1 MGMTKALQEKLI
13 LSDEITKD
21 KTTFCCVRYGNVL
34 GSRGSVI
41 PLWDKRLEQNKP
53 LPITHPD
60 MTRFVLTLTQAIDLV
75 FYSLKNSKGGEIF
88 VKKEAA
94 AVKQAVKNLIL
105 TDYFEKPFEPF
116 YGGNIRALLF
126 ELADDDVEEETRENI
141 IRAINAYEP
150 RAIVREVSVSYQE
163 ERNSISI
170 YIEFQVINTEE
181 VVTFTTSLSRLR

>member
-1 MGMTKALQEKLI
+1 MATTRVLAKEDGNLSQSTLI
-13 LSDEITKD
+13 
-21 KTTFCCVRYGNVL
+21 
-34 GSRGSVI
+34 GSRRKEYK
-41 PLWDKRLEQNKP
+41 D
-53 LPITHPD
+53 
-60 MTRFVLTLTQAIDLV
+60 IDLS
-75 FYSLKNSKGGEIF
+75 FTAKTNGEIF

-126 ELADDDVEEETRENI
+126 ELADDEVEEETRENI

-150 RAIVREVSVSYQE
+150 RAIVREVSVNYQE

>member
-1 MGMTKALQEKLI
+1 MATTRVLAKEDGNLSQSTLI
-13 LSDEITKD
+13 GGRRKEYRD
-21 KTTFCCVRYGNVL
+21 
-34 GSRGSVI
+34 
-41 PLWDKRLEQNKP
+41 
-53 LPITHPD
+53 
-60 MTRFVLTLTQAIDLV
+60 IDLS
-75 FYSLKNSKGGEIF
+75 FTAKPNGEIF

>member
-1 MGMTKALQEKLI
+1 MATTRVLAKEDGNLSQSTLI
-13 LSDEITKD
+13 GGRRKEYRD
-21 KTTFCCVRYGNVL
+21 
-34 GSRGSVI
+34 
-41 PLWDKRLEQNKP
+41 
-53 LPITHPD
+53 
-60 MTRFVLTLTQAIDLV
+60 IDLS
-75 FYSLKNSKGGEIF
+75 FTAKPNGEIF

-126 ELADDDVEEETRENI
+126 ELADNEIEEETRENI
-141 IRAINAYEP
+141 IRAISAYEP

>member
-1 MGMTKALQEKLI
+1 MATNRVLAKEDGNLSQSTLI
-13 LSDEITKD
+13 GGRRKEYRD
-21 KTTFCCVRYGNVL
+21 
-34 GSRGSVI
+34 
-41 PLWDKRLEQNKP
+41 
-53 LPITHPD
+53 
-60 MTRFVLTLTQAIDLV
+60 IDLS
-75 FYSLKNSKGGEIF
+75 FTAKSNGEIF

-170 YIEFQVINTEE
+170 YIEFQIINTEE

>member
-1 MGMTKALQEKLI
+1 MATTRVLAKEDGNLSQSTLI
-13 LSDEITKD
+13 GGRRKEYRD
-21 KTTFCCVRYGNVL
+21 
-34 GSRGSVI
+34 
-41 PLWDKRLEQNKP
+41 
-53 LPITHPD
+53 
-60 MTRFVLTLTQAIDLV
+60 IDLS
-75 FYSLKNSKGGEIF
+75 FTAKPNGEIF

-181 VVTFTTSLSRLR
+181 VVSFTTSLSRLR

>member
-1 MGMTKALQEKLI
+1 MATTRVLAKEDGNLSQSTLI
-13 LSDEITKD
+13 GGRRKEYKD
-21 KTTFCCVRYGNVL
+21 
-34 GSRGSVI
+34 
-41 PLWDKRLEQNKP
+41 
-53 LPITHPD
+53 
-60 MTRFVLTLTQAIDLV
+60 IDLS
-75 FYSLKNSKGGEIF
+75 FTAKPNGEIF

-126 ELADDDVEEETRENI
+126 ELADNEIEEETRENI

>member
-1 MGMTKALQEKLI
+1 MATTRVLAKEDGNLSQSTLI
-13 LSDEITKD
+13 
-21 KTTFCCVRYGNVL
+21 
-34 GSRGSVI
+34 GSRRKEYK
-41 PLWDKRLEQNKP
+41 D
-53 LPITHPD
+53 
-60 MTRFVLTLTQAIDLV
+60 IDLS
-75 FYSLKNSKGGEIF
+75 FTAKPNGEIF

-126 ELADDDVEEETRENI
+126 ELADDEVEEETRENI

>member
-1 MGMTKALQEKLI
+1 MATTRVLAKEDGNLSQSTLI
-13 LSDEITKD
+13 GGRRKEYKD
-21 KTTFCCVRYGNVL
+21 
-34 GSRGSVI
+34 
-41 PLWDKRLEQNKP
+41 
-53 LPITHPD
+53 
-60 MTRFVLTLTQAIDLV
+60 IDLS
-75 FYSLKNSKGGEIF
+75 FTAKTNGEIF

-126 ELADDDVEEETRENI
+126 ELADDEVEEETRENI